1 MNDGPEE
8 FAAASGARLAIP
20 DELRQAVRT
29 ALPAAGAQ
37 ADGLS
42 AEQVF
47 LQHLVEQM
55 HLQGIILMPRAR
67 TRTKSA
73 VNADLYGLA
82 LSAKYAADER
92 VHAIAMLMGPLP
104 GPPDRPDAGRPSLC
118 AEFQGLVDQLTGH
131 APPAGVVERL
141 GSFEERLRR
150 LRYVAL
156 GTPIDAELQD
166 PPVETPAAE
175 VVAELFR
182 GEAR

>member
-20 DELRQAVRT
+20 DELRQAVRA

-37 ADGLS
+37 ADGVS

-47 LQHLVEQM
+47 LQTLVEQM
-55 HLQGIILMPRAR
+55 HLRGVILVPQVRGKTNA
-67 TRTKSA
+67 A

-92 VHAIAMLMGPLP
+92 VHAIAMLLGPLP
-104 GPPDRPDAGRPSLC
+104 GRPSLC
-118 AEFQGLVDQLTGH
+118 AEFQELVDQLTGH

-141 GSFEERLRR
+141 GGFEERLRR

-156 GTPIDAELQD
+156 GTPIDTELQD
-166 PPVETPAAE
+166 PPAEPPAGE

>member
-8 FAAASGARLAIP
+8 FAAASGARLAIT
-20 DELRQAVRT
+20 DELRQAVRA

-37 ADGLS
+37 ADGVS
-42 AEQVF
+42 AEQAF
-47 LQHLVEQM
+47 LQRLVEQM
-55 HLQGIILMPRAR
+55 HLFGVILMPTAR
-67 TRTKSA
+67 SRTKSA

-92 VHAIAMLMGPLP
+92 VHAIAMLLGPLP
-104 GPPDRPDAGRPSLC
+104 GRPSLC
-118 AEFQGLVDQLTGH
+118 AEFQELVDQLTGH

-141 GSFEERLRR
+141 GGFEERLRR